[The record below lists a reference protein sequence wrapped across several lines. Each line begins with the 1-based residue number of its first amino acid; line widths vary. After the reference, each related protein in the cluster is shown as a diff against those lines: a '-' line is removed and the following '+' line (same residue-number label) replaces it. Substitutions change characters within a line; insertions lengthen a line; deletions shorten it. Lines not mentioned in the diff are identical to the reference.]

1 MLSTRQAATP
11 SEARA
16 DAPNA
21 LHVRTPQ
28 LSGHLWK
35 RGFRFRRKWVR
46 RWVALVGR
54 EVLYWAE
61 SDRPDALS
69 ARRPRGR
76 AVLAPGMRV
85 TVGDTEAQSALGFT
99 VVPGDG
105 EPPWHLRAESEE
117 SLRRWLGAFERCA
130 QIASWLS
137 GFKRG
142 RFLGEGSAGTVF
154 ELLDGRTG
162 KPSCAVKE
170 ISIPNVETRA
180 AVMQEA
186 KIMQRAANSPY
197 LLRILRVYE
206 EAGRICLAMPL
217 CLGGDLYDQ
226 MCSRGIYTELD
237 AALVMRNCL
246 TAVSSLHS
254 LGFLH
259 LDIKRASAARRNTR
273 ARTPILA
280 SPLYLTHFACSLAH
294 VQPRIFFSSVLLSAT
309 PTVTHPRRSI
319 SPNPCG

>member
-1 MLSTRQAATP
+1 MPSATPREATP
-11 SEARA
+11 SATPA
-16 DAPNA
+16 TDAPDA
-21 LHVRTPQ
+21 LHVRTPE
-28 LSGHLWK
+28 LSGYLWK
-35 RGFRFRRKWVR
+35 RGFRWRKRWQR
-46 RWVALVGR
+46 RWVALLGR
-54 EVLYWAE
+54 ELLYWSE
-61 SDRPDALS
+61 GDRPDALS
-69 ARRPRGR
+69 ATARPRGR
-76 AVLAPGMRV
+76 AALATGMRV
-85 TVGDTEAQSALGFT
+85 TVGDAEAQSALGFT

-154 ELLDGRTG
+154 ELLDDSGR
-162 KPSCAVKE
+162 PRCAVKE
-170 ISIPNVETRA
+170 IPIPNRETRA

-186 KIMQRAANSPY
+186 KIMQRAANSESPY
-197 LLRILRVYE
+197 LLKILRVYE

-226 MCSRGIYTELD
+226 MCHRGVYTELD

-246 TAVSSLHS
+246 HAVSSLHS

-259 LDIKRASAARRNTR
+259 LDIKRASAAHRNERAITRNSTTHNSGARSLTRSREYSFRAQFR
-273 ARTPILA
+273 ARL
-280 SPLYLTHFACSLAH
+280 
-294 VQPRIFFSSVLLSAT
+294 QD
-309 PTVTHPRRSI
+309 
-319 SPNPCG
+319 